1 MKVTAFVGS
10 ARKKHTYSATEK
22 FLQNLTSLGD
32 IEYEIVRLSD
42 YNLETCRGCIVCF
55 NQGEEFCPL
64 KDDRDKLIEKLNNSD
79 GLIFASPNYSFQ
91 VSAIMKIF
99 LDRLG
104 FVFHRPRYFGKV
116 FTSIVAQGVYGGKD
130 IVKYFNF
137 IGNGLGFNVVK
148 GSCIKTLEP
157 MTKEDQEKIEKIIDK
172 HSKKF
177 YSKLIKNQYPT
188 PTFLK
193 LMMFRWARSSMKSML
208 NEKYKDYRYYKE
220 KGWFESDYFYSIKL
234 SQIKKLT
241 GKLFDMLG
249 TKMAGNN

>member
-1 MKVTAFVGS
+1 
-10 ARKKHTYSATEK
+10 
-22 FLQNLTSLGD
+22 
-32 IEYEIVRLSD
+32 
-42 YNLETCRGCIVCF
+42 
-55 NQGEEFCPL
+55 
-64 KDDRDKLIEKLNNSD
+64 
-79 GLIFASPNYSFQ
+79 
-91 VSAIMKIF
+91 
-99 LDRLG
+99 
-104 FVFHRPRYFGKV
+104 
-116 FTSIVAQGVYGGKD
+116 
-130 IVKYFNF
+130 
-137 IGNGLGFNVVK
+137 
-148 GSCIKTLEP
+148 

-241 GKLFDMLG
+241 GKIFDKLG
-249 TKMAGNN
+249 TKMARNN